1 MHQQKIK
8 SNNLTAFRKR
18 KAEREK
24 RELSETRKKKFLRFF
39 SLFVFLKKNLKKSKI
54 FLFYK
59 INEIEILIKNGRE
72 SKRT

>member
-18 KAEREK
+18 KAERE
-24 RELSETRKKKFLRFF
+24 LSEKKKKKFLRFF

-72 SKRT
+72 PKRT